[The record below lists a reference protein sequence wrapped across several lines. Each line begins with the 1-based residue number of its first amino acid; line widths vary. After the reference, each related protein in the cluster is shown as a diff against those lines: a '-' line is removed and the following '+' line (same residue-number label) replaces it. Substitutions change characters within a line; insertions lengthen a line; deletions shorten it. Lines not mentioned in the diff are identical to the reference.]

1 MKWSHRIKGGPLREA
16 CTTNV
21 IDDACLNALIITVLG
36 DAFKTY
42 FDITMGDIYVLVFLF
57 AT

>member
-21 IDDACLNALIITVLG
+21 IDDACLNALIITVFWETLL
-36 DAFKTY
+36 KHILISLWVTSMY
-42 FDITMGDIYVLVFLF
+42 
-57 AT
+57 